1 MYPLHTDNY
10 TAATCYSLIN
20 ELVHHLHNI
29 NSAYLHSRKYERA
42 AGQKISVAIDL
53 LMIAAIDS
61 AAHAAKKIDIML
73 KVAEAE
79 ECLDAAVAELT
90 KAVERS
96 QASPT
101 ELIAVVL
108 RGLEATLAAVHT
120 LAIELGK
127 KESTHD

>member
-1 MYPLHTDNY
+1 MYPLHTNDY
-10 TAATCYSLIN
+10 VPCTCYSLIN
-20 ELVHHLHNI
+20 DLVHHLHNI
-29 NSAYLHSRKYERA
+29 NSAYLHSRKHERA

-73 KVAEAE
+73 KVAAAE
-79 ECLDAAVAELT
+79 DCLDDAAAELT
-90 KAVERS
+90 KALEQS

-101 ELIAVVL
+101 ESIAVVL

-127 KESTHD
+127 KE

>member
-1 MYPLHTDNY
+1 MYPLHTNNY
-10 TAATCYSLIN
+10 VPCTCYSLIN
-20 ELVHHLHNI
+20 DLVYHLHNI
-29 NSAYLHSRKYERA
+29 NSAYLHSRKHERA
-42 AGQKISVAIDL
+42 AGQKISAAIDL

-73 KVAEAE
+73 KVAAAE
-79 ECLDAAVAELT
+79 ECLDAAAAELT
-90 KAVERS
+90 KAVEQS

-101 ELIAVVL
+101 ESIAVVL

-127 KESTHD
+127 KEAQS